1 MNTECFKGEMGTDQF
16 VLSHMQFPWDKG
28 GLINFIFDIGA
39 VIKGNTQ

>member
-1 MNTECFKGEMGTDQF
+1 MKTECFRGEMGEVQF
-16 VLSHMQFPWDKG
+16 VFLHMRIRWDKG